1 MIDFDYN
8 KAPLQNFPHN
18 EIYGRLTRLFKVK
31 DVDKYGMAI
40 QTIAGGRLR
49 NVVVEKHTVSR
60 DLLQYKATRGQ
71 ESFIPLNK
79 IQYRIVEDEKV

>member
-40 QTIAGGRLR
+40 
-49 NVVVEKHTVSR
+49 
-60 DLLQYKATRGQ
+60 
-71 ESFIPLNK
+71 
-79 IQYRIVEDEKV
+79 